1 MTDAGDSVA
10 AMFVSAA
17 RAYPDRTFLSWC
29 RGDERI
35 RWSYADAAVRIEA
48 LAARLDE
55 LGIAAGD
62 HVVVHTAEM
71 VPSILFD
78 LACACAGVV
87 FTPLETT
94 SLPAILELCVRT
106 SARAVLTTPDRLGP
120 YDGRPIV
127 AEDGRAACPGDPALA
142 IARLG
147 ERAAGTG
154 RDTTYML
161 QPTSG
166 TTGGSKLVIRHHA
179 PFVRVARVLG
189 FGLERASEP
198 PSRFLMVAAM
208 THGMGQYLLS
218 VAMSLAA
225 ELCVTTRID
234 VGADIHEIRWLDP
247 TYLGLTPRVLRSLVQ
262 QLGGVAHGERIFG
275 RSARFLVSG
284 GATPD
289 DDLLAAAERS
299 GMTIVNTYGASEFS
313 LVAVTR
319 PGHWRPD
326 LVGHVLDD
334 VTLRVTDEGELE
346 VHTPVLMRGYHG
358 ADYLTRAAFTEDGF
372 YRTGDRVTL
381 GPDGELRY
389 HGRVVDSFNL
399 FDGSHV
405 APGPIEDAITRL
417 PWIEQVLLLGDQRP
431 YLTGFV
437 VPHAALR
444 GDVASHAPS
453 LRPLIERDIGRIC
466 SALDPGAR
474 VRRVAVLGHALPDA
488 VHQVVGHGKIRRK
501 REAAVA
507 LFTDT
512 VEALY
517 SGNAPPGALLVD
529 VPGAQAERRA
539 SSRQRAAWLVRLDT
553 GDGPIVAYTRDVS
566 RSGAF
571 VELDGP
577 IPPGRPITVEVIAA
591 ETPGFALDAELVRQE
606 ASGCAIRWIG
616 PAAMLAQLARRLPP

>member
-1 MTDAGDSVA
+1 MTSNGSVA

-17 RAYPDRTFLSWC
+17 HAYPDRTFLRWC

-35 RWSYADAAVRIEA
+35 TWSYAEAAIRVEA
-48 LAARLDE
+48 LATRLDE
-55 LGIAAGD
+55 LGITAGD

-87 FTPLETT
+87 FAPLETT
-94 SLPAILELCVRT
+94 SLPAVLDLCVRID
-106 SARAVLTTPDRLGP
+106 ARAVLTTPDRTGP

-127 AEDGRAACPGDPALA
+127 AEDGRAASTGDPALA

-147 ERAAGTG
+147 ERARRCDG
-154 RDTTYML
+154 DTTYML

-179 PFVRVARVLG
+179 VFVRIARVLG

-234 VGADIHEIRWLDP
+234 VGADVHEVRWLDP
-247 TYLGLTPRVLRSLVQ
+247 TYCCLTPRVLRSLVQ
-262 QLGGVAHGERIFG
+262 QLGGVGHGDRIFG
-275 RSARFLVSG
+275 PSARFLVSG
-284 GATPD
+284 GAAPD
-289 DDLLAAAERS
+289 NELLTAAERS
-299 GMTIVNTYGASEFS
+299 GMIVVNTYGASEFS

-334 VTLRVTDEGELE
+334 VTLRLTDDGELE
-346 VHTPVLMRGYHG
+346 ARTPVLMRGYHG
-358 ADYLTRAAFTEDGF
+358 ADDLTRAAFTDDGF

-389 HGRVVDSFNL
+389 HGRLVDSFNL

-405 APGPIEDAITRL
+405 APGPIEDAVSRL
-417 PWIEQVLLLGDQRP
+417 PWIDQVLLLGDQRP
-431 YLTGFV
+431 YLTGLL

-444 GDVASHAPS
+444 GATARRASS
-453 LRPLIERDIGRIC
+453 LRRLVERDIGRIC
-466 SALDPGAR
+466 SALDPNAR
-474 VRRVAVLGHALPDA
+474 VRRVAVLDHALPDA
-488 VHQVVGHGKIRRK
+488 VHQVVGHGKVRRK
-501 REAAVA
+501 RAAAVE
-507 LFTDT
+507 LFADT
-512 VEALY
+512 IEALY
-517 SGNAPPGALLVD
+517 GGTAPPGVLLIE
-529 VPGAQAERRA
+529 VPGAAGERRA
-539 SSRQRAAWLVRLDT
+539 SSRQRLVWLVRLDT
-553 GDGPIVAYTRDVS
+553 GDESIVAYTRDVS

-577 IPPGRPITVEVIAA
+577 IPPGRPIAVEVIAD
-591 ETPGFALDAELVRQE
+591 EGQGFVLDAELVRHE
-606 ASGCAIRWIG
+606 ASGCAIRWTG
-616 PAAMLAQLARRLPP
+616 PAAVLAQLARRLPP